1 MSDMKAPFADIHQHS
16 SLKSFYSGYPNPTRN
31 IWEYMEHNTDQKGTT
46 AKFSLKNSDEVAK
59 FSQTNLYELIKGN
72 VRIPTVSLYP
82 METGFLDFRN
92 IAEMVTS
99 KTGRDT
105 MAEII
110 TGYGLDAIKHL
121 RTNDDYYSLLYK
133 EYRYVYDNQ
142 GKSPCGK
149 YEYEVATDYKHLRGI
164 LNKGPHTIAM
174 VLSVEGAHV
183 FFDRAMLSGELNKTE
198 MRHRMIEHIGQVK
211 EWEVPPFSINLCHH
225 FYNGLCGHSRSFSGL
240 LSLGLLN
247 QNKGMELGFTGLGI
261 IAARELVSRQNG
273 KRIVIDTKH
282 MSLKG
287 RQHYYN
293 WIRSYNRISNSDKIP
308 IICSHTGANGYK
320 TMAASI
326 QKKDNHK
333 KMTKHHFNRWSINIS
348 DEETRI
354 IHESS
359 GLIGIMM
366 DKYKMAGNKFF
377 DKLKTYK
384 EKQQI
389 KDAYSEAFMDNVI
402 QMVQAV
408 SKPSAWDMISLGT
421 DYDGAIPHVD
431 CYETSSKLPEFYDQ
445 LVTYLDKTKH
455 GKEYWYGLKP
465 EQIANKIF
473 SENALGFYEKH
484 FV

>member
-1 MSDMKAPFADIHQHS
+1 MTKFKAPFADIHQHS
-16 SLKSFYSGYPNPTRN
+16 SLKSFYSGYPTPKRN
-31 IWEYMEHNTDQKGTT
+31 IWEYMEHNTQHKGTT
-46 AKFSLKNSDEVAK
+46 AKFSLKSSDEVAK
-59 FSQTNLYELIKGN
+59 FSQTNFYDLIEGN

-92 IAEMVTS
+92 VAEFITS
-99 KTGRDT
+99 KNARDV

-110 TGYGLDAIKHL
+110 TGYGLDAIQYL

-133 EYRYVYDNQ
+133 EYRYMLDNQ

-149 YEYEVATDYKHLRGI
+149 YEYELAKDYKHLKSI
-164 LNKGPHTIAM
+164 LGRGPHTIAV

-183 FFDRAMLSGELNKTE
+183 LFDRSMLTGELSKSE
-198 MRHRMIEHIGQVK
+198 IRKKLIEHIGQVK
-211 EWEVPPFSINLCHH
+211 EWEVPPFSMNLCHH
-225 FYNGLCGHSRSFSGL
+225 FYNQLCGHSRSFSGL

-308 IICSHTGANGYK
+308 IICSHTGVNGYK
-320 TMAASI
+320 TMSASI
-326 QKKDNHK
+326 VKKDNHK

-348 DEETRI
+348 DEETKI
-354 IHESS
+354 IHESG

-366 DKYKMAGNKFF
+366 DKYKMAGNRFF
-377 DKLKTYK
+377 EQLKNLK
-384 EKQQI
+384 DSQAI
-389 KDAYSEAFMDNVI
+389 KDAYAEAFMDNVI

-408 SKPSAWDMISLGT
+408 GKPSAWDMITLGT

-431 CYETSSKLPEFYDQ
+431 CYEKSSKIPDFYEQ
-445 LVTYLDKTKH
+445 LISFLERTKH
-455 GKEYWYGLKP
+455 GKEHWYGLKP
-465 EQIANKIF
+465 KEIADKIF

>member
-1 MSDMKAPFADIHQHS
+1 MIEPSGPFADIHQHS
-16 SLKSFYSGYPNPTRN
+16 SLKAFYSGYPNPTRN
-31 IWEYMEHNTDQKGTT
+31 IWDYMEHNLHHKGST

-59 FSQTNLYELIKGN
+59 YSQTNFYDLIKGN
-72 VRIPTVSLYP
+72 VRVPTVSLYP

-92 IAEMVTS
+92 VAEFVTS
-99 KTGRDT
+99 KQGRDI

-110 TGYGLDAIKHL
+110 TGYGTDAIKHL

-142 GKSPCGK
+142 GKSPCGNF
-149 YEYEVATDYKHLRGI
+149 EYSLATDYKHLRGI
-164 LNKGPHTIAM
+164 LNKGANTIAV

-183 FFDRAMLSGELNKTE
+183 FFDKEMLGGKLSKAE
-198 MRHRMIEHIGQVK
+198 MRTKLIHNIAEVK
-211 EWEVPPFSINLCHH
+211 QWEVPPFSINLCHH

-247 QNKGMELGFTGLGI
+247 QNRGMDLGFTGMGI

-293 WIRSYNRISNSDKIP
+293 WIRSYNRISSSDKIP
-308 IICSHTGANGYK
+308 IICSHTGVNGYK
-320 TMAASI
+320 TMSASI

-348 DEETRI
+348 DEEIKI
-354 IHESS
+354 IHETG

-366 DKYKMAGNKFF
+366 DKYKMAGNGFF
-377 DKLKTYK
+377 EHLKTLK
-384 EKQQI
+384 DRQQI
-389 KDAYSEAFMDNVI
+389 KDAYAEAFMDNVI
-402 QMVQAV
+402 QMVQSV
-408 SKPSAWDMISLGT
+408 GKPSAWDMISLGT

-431 CYETSSKLPEFYDQ
+431 CYDKTSKLPEFYDQ
-445 LVTYLDKTKH
+445 LVNYLDKTKH
-455 GKEYWYGLKP
+455 GKEFWYGLKP
-465 EQIANKIF
+465 QQIANKIF
-473 SENALGFYEKH
+473 GENALGFYERH